1 MSTYNINISGDGTN
15 STPPTANPSDLSF
28 QKSDSDSIH
37 FKNET
42 SFMVVIVFNDAS
54 VFTPQQLQIA
64 PNSASNV
71 SVINSSEDGQYF
83 YDIHYDGLPG
93 SANKPSIYLSSTPI
107 LGGNPTGGPTG
118 AVEH

>member
-15 STPPTANPSDLSF
+15 STPPTASPSDLAF
-28 QKSDSDSIH
+28 QKSDSDSVH
-37 FKNET
+37 FKNNT
-42 SFMVVIVFNDAS
+42 SFEVVISFNAAS
-54 VFTPQQLQIA
+54 VFNPQQLQLA

-71 SVINSSEDGQYF
+71 SIIESSEEGNYY
-83 YDIHYDGLPG
+83 YDIHYEGMPV
-93 SANKPSIYLSSTPI
+93 SANKPSIYLSSSPV

>member
-15 STPPTANPSDLSF
+15 STPPVASPSNLSF
-28 QKSDSDSIH
+28 QKSDSDSVH
-37 FKNET
+37 FKNNT
-42 SFMVVIVFNDAS
+42 SFEVVITFNVAS
-54 VFTPQQLQIA
+54 VFSPQQFQLA

-71 SVINSSEDGQYF
+71 SVIESSEDGQYN
-83 YDIHYDGLPG
+83 YDIHYHGLPG